1 MTGSFSAAADASSSA
16 MRESDELRRML
27 CSKTGTPGSFSL
39 AKVATKSTA
48 GDRVRTELEEGAR
61 EG

>member
-1 MTGSFSAAADASSSA
+1 MTGSFSAAAEASSSA

-48 GDRVRTELEEGAR
+48 GESIRTELWEGAI